1 MRRVLLAICLALFA
15 LPALAQ
21 SPAPDPNTDPF
32 ADWDAWIMGGPQG
45 ERDMPPPLGPFN
57 YVREFDQIVEFL
69 AAWQLLDPDSTD
81 YGGMIEAE
89 DGYLGDV
96 IQTDNTLEA
105 IWCWSRYREFSGRDT
120 YDDNIDAAWVYCT
133 NFPAWEEEGS
143 AGDNYYRAHNCAWG
157 LTAVLKYKDATGDD
171 SYDWYAETCAQYIM
185 DNPLNIW
192 DGTVWQQRLDL
203 FVKGWCAGNL
213 SQYATALADPTMQVQ
228 ALAQGW
234 DVHDYLNVDPPNRLN
249 LEYWAMSS
257 GTALWGVCETVFDD
271 QPIYGRQ
278 WLSAYGND
286 LQTWQDWYS
295 VPGYDWDSAWNV
307 AYANAQFAVSDVEG
321 NPNHAFFG
329 ALITDALLSYDT
341 DDDGGI
347 VAESTD
353 PVTEDMSWVT
363 CYLCK
368 FGVDRM
374 MRAPGSTEPPGL
386 DVGVLGFHE
395 PRESADQMWVIGDTL
410 RWKVLASN
418 YGVQDAVGV
427 ELHFAGG
434 GMGNG
439 MTMIDIDF
447 ARVDTVIVAE
457 TVIEYAGWYH
467 MEAWTVLPGDEN
479 SANDSFYY
487 ELYVNESTDLPE
499 STLGGFR
506 VSANPFVTE
515 TEFRFNLSA
524 EENLRL
530 DIFDVTGRRVDTVEA
545 GRRGAGE
552 HRLVWKGRDLPAGLY
567 LYRLETSKGVESGR
581 VVKLK

>member
-1 MRRVLLAICLALFA
+1 MRRVVLALCLALVA

-21 SPAPDPNTDPF
+21 SPAPDPMTDPF
-32 ADWDAWIMGGPQG
+32 ADWDAWIMGGPRG

-57 YVREFDQIVEFL
+57 YVREYDQIVEFL

-105 IWCWSRYREFSGRDT
+105 IWCWSRYLEFSGRTT
-120 YDDNIDAAWVYCT
+120 YNDNIDAAWVYCT

-171 SYDWYAETCAQYIM
+171 SFDWYAETCAQYIV

-192 DGTVWQQRLDL
+192 DGTVWQQRLDF

-213 SQYATALADPTMQVQ
+213 YLYGEAIGSPIYMAEAVVQGQDVLDWINVNPT
-228 ALAQGW
+228 
-234 DVHDYLNVDPPNRLN
+234 LNVTH
-249 LEYWAMSS
+249 EYWAMSS
-257 GTALWGVCETVFDD
+257 GTAVWGVCNSVFRDD
-271 QPIYGRQ
+271 PAAGQAWCDLY
-278 WLSAYGND
+278 AYD
-286 LQTWQDWYS
+286 VQTWQDWYS
-295 VPGYDWDSAWNV
+295 VPGYDWDSSWNV
-307 AYANAQFAVSDVEG
+307 AYANAKFAMSDVQG
-321 NPNHAFFG
+321 NPIQAFFG
-329 ALITDALLSYDT
+329 AITTDALLSYDT

-418 YGVQDAVGV
+418 YGVQDATGV

-439 MTMIDIDF
+439 MTIIDIDF

-457 TVIEYAGWYH
+457 TVIEYAGWYN

-479 SANDSFYY
+479 SANDSFLF
-487 ELYVNESTDLPE
+487 ELYVNESTDVPE
-499 STLGGFR
+499 SASFGLR
-506 VSANPFVTE
+506 VLRNPFMHG
-515 TEFRFNLSA
+515 TEFMLNLAS

-530 DIFDVTGRRVDTVEA
+530 DIFDVTGRRVDTVLA
-545 GRRGAGE
+545 GRRAAGE
-552 HRLVWKGRDLPAGLY
+552 HRLEWNDRDLPAGVY
-567 LYRLETSKGVESGR
+567 LYRLQTSAEMQSGR
-581 VVKLK
+581 IVKLK